1 MDALQLLMWSIAL
14 YVAGGVASLLLAR
27 QQTLAIQVAGISAM
41 LGGVLGVASAI
52 MALNGGEVLSW
63 QAIGPFD
70 FAHFVVRMDSLSAF
84 MLLVIS
90 LLVTLCGLYSL
101 SYVRE
106 YLGKGPGAMG
116 FFMNLFIASM
126 VGLVVMDNAFWF
138 IVLFEMMS
146 LASWFLVIT
155 DQDDESIRAGMLYF
169 FIAHAGS
176 VLIMVAF
183 FLMWRQSGS
192 LDFASFR
199 ALSLSPGTASAVF
212 LLAFFGFGAKAGML
226 PLHSWLPRAHPAA
239 PSHASALMSGV
250 MVKIGIFGIIKV
262 GIDLLGHSGIP
273 LWWGVVVLAF
283 GAVSS
288 VLGVLYALA
297 EHDIKRLLAWH
308 TVENI
313 GIILMGVGVGMAG
326 IALHQ
331 PVIAAVGLLG
341 ALFHLLNHAL
351 FKGLLFLGAGAIIYR
366 LHTRDM
372 EKMGALAKRMPWTAG
387 AFLVGCLA
395 ISAMPPLNGFIS
407 EWYTYQSLFSLTR
420 IDAIIPRLAGP
431 IAIVML
437 AITGALAAMCFVK
450 VYGVSFC
457 GNARSEK
464 ADQAREVPWPM
475 VIAMAALALLCVLAG
490 VGASVIAPH
499 LMQVALSL
507 TPPTSL
513 AVAQGA
519 TLIPGDAQQA
529 MLAPSTVFLLLLA
542 LPLLPGLLWYLNRQS
557 RGAFRRSGEAWACG
571 YAWEKGMAPSAGS
584 FTQPLRVMF
593 GPLYRLRQQ
602 LDPSPG
608 LQRSLGGITQAATRT
623 EPFWDERIIR
633 PLVSATQRVARV
645 VQTLQSGDF
654 RLYCLYVIAALVV
667 LLLTIAL

>member
-1 MDALQLLMWSIAL
+1 MDALQLLMWSVVS
-14 YVAGGVASLLLAR
+14 YVFGGVGSLLLSRQETLAIRLSGVAS
-27 QQTLAIQVAGISAM
+27 M
-41 LGGVLGVASAI
+41 LGGVLGLGSAI
-52 MALNGGEVLSW
+52 GLLRVGETLSLH
-63 QAIGPFD
+63 AAGPFA
-70 FAHFVVRMDSLSAF
+70 FAAFVVRMDSLAAF
-84 MLLVIS
+84 MVLVIS

-101 SYVRE
+101 AYVRE
-106 YLGKGPGAMG
+106 YIGKGAGAMG
-116 FFMNLFIASM
+116 FFLNLFVASM

-146 LASWFLVIT
+146 LASWFLVIA
-155 DQDDESIRAGMLYF
+155 DRDDESIHAGLLYF

-192 LDFASFR
+192 LDFDSFR
-199 ALSLSPGTASAVF
+199 QLQLSPGLASAVF

-262 GIDLLGHSGIP
+262 GIDLLGHSGLP
-273 LWWGVVVLAF
+273 LWWGMVVLAF

-331 PVIAAVGLLG
+331 PAIAAVGLLG

-351 FKGLLFLGAGAIIYR
+351 FKGLLFLGAGAIIFR

-387 AFLVGCLA
+387 AFLIGCLA
-395 ISAMPPLNGFIS
+395 ISAMPPLNGFVS

-420 IDAIIPRLAGP
+420 IDDMVLRLAGP
-431 IAIVML
+431 TAIVML

-450 VYGVSFC
+450 VYGISFC

-464 ADQAREVPWPM
+464 ADNAREVPWPM
-475 VIAMAALALLCVLAG
+475 VVAMAVMALLCVLLG
-490 VGASVIAPH
+490 VGSPLVAPH
-499 LMQVALSL
+499 ITQIALSL
-507 TPPTSL
+507 TGHIPLT
-513 AVAQGA
+513 VAGGS
-519 TLIPGDAQQA
+519 TLIPGDAAQA
-529 MLAPSTVFLLLLA
+529 VLSPGAIFILLILM
-542 LPLLPGLLWYLNRQS
+542 PLLPASLWYLCRHS
-557 RGAFRRSGEAWACG
+557 RGSFRRQGDAWACG

-593 GPLYRLRQQ
+593 APLYQWRKQ
-602 LDPSPG
+602 LDPARPLAQS
-608 LQRSLGGITQAATRT
+608 LKSMTAAAQRV
-623 EPFWDERIIR
+623 EPVWDDHIIR
-633 PLVSATQRVARV
+633 PVVGAARRTAGI
-645 VQTLQSGDF
+645 VQQMQSGDF
-654 RLYCLYVIAALVV
+654 RLYCLYVIAALAI
-667 LLLTIAL
+667 LLLCIAV